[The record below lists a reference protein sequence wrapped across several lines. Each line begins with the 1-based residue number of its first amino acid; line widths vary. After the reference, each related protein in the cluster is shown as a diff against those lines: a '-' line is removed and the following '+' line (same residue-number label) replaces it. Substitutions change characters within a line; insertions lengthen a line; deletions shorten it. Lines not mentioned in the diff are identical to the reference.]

1 MVRRRPVSLV
11 VRAMLPWFAAAGLA
25 AGTSGCATGSQ
36 YKSRGTAT
44 PTVAGAPAVTY
55 KNLEEARAVF
65 ARNAGPM
72 TAILLDASWI
82 RLEPDPA
89 QAEERHPEY
98 FAGYTTFDVSL
109 ETQTFSRPT
118 DESFL
123 LEDSTGKSVTSKPE
137 RYKGDFSRGFGPK
150 FATTFKLVFP
160 HAMSKD
166 VRWIR
171 LSRRTGEKG
180 SMTWEFPQGE

>member
-1 MVRRRPVSLV
+1 MVRRR
-11 VRAMLPWFAAAGLA
+11 LPASPPRPLTTGLA
-25 AGTSGCATGSQ
+25 VALVLAATSACATGSHF
-36 YKSRGTAT
+36 KSKGAAT
-44 PTVAGAPAVTY
+44 PTVAGAPPATFAS
-55 KNLEEARAVF
+55 LEEAKASF
-65 ARNAGPM
+65 SRNDGPL
-72 TAILLDASWI
+72 TALLLDAAWI

-150 FATTFKLVFP
+150 FVSTFKLVFP

-171 LSRRTGEKG
+171 LSRSAGEKG
-180 SMTWEFPQGE
+180 AMTWDFPQGG

>member
-1 MVRRRPVSLV
+1 MVPTLPAASVARPLASAIVCALV
-11 VRAMLPWFAAAGLA
+11 LAGA
-25 AGTSGCATGSQ
+25 SACATGSH
-36 YKSRGTAT
+36 YKSKGTAT
-44 PTVAGAPAVTY
+44 PTVAGAPPVTY
-55 KNLEEARAVF
+55 ANIDEAKAVF
-65 ARNAGPM
+65 ARNDGPM
-72 TAILLDASWI
+72 TAILLDSSWI

-109 ETQTFSRPT
+109 DTQTFTRPT

-123 LEDSTGKSVTSKPE
+123 LEDSTGKSVTAKPE

-150 FATTFKLVFP
+150 FMTTFKLVFP

-171 LSRRTGEKG
+171 LSRQAGEKG
-180 SMTWEFPQGE
+180 TMTWDFPAGP